1 MENLLQ
7 DAINST
13 QLTSAKQDTEK
24 AEDLTEMSMSSVY
37 FVGAG
42 PGDPELI
49 TRKGFRLVS
58 TADIVI
64 YAGSLV
70 NPEILDACKESCHIY
85 NSATMNLD
93 EVLAVMKAG
102 AAEGK
107 MIVRLHTGDPAI
119 YGAIQEQ
126 MDALEEAGISYE
138 VVPGVSSFLATAAA
152 LKQEYTLPN
161 VSQTV
166 IITRMEGRTPMPP
179 KEKLA
184 LLATHEATMCIFLSV
199 QMMDKV
205 VAELISGG
213 YAPSTPVAI
222 VVKASWPDQRIIRG
236 TLENI
241 AQIVA
246 KEGVLRQAMIV
257 VSKVLDSDYELS
269 KLYDKG
275 FSHMYRSSKE

>member
-1 MENLLQ
+1 M
-7 DAINST
+7 AMVHI
-13 QLTSAKQDTEK
+13 
-24 AEDLTEMSMSSVY
+24 
-37 FVGAG
+37 VGAG

-49 TRKGFRLVS
+49 TRKGYRLV
-58 TADIVI
+58 TEADIVI

-70 NPEILDACKESCHIY
+70 NPEILKACKEGCEIH

-102 AAEGK
+102 VEAGK
-107 MIVRLHTGDPAI
+107 TVVRLHTGDPAI

-126 MDALEEAGISYE
+126 MDALSEMNIDYD
-138 VVPGVSSFLATAAA
+138 VTPGVSSFLATAAA

-184 LLATHEATMCIFLSV
+184 MLAAHEATMCIFLSV
-199 QMMDKV
+199 QMLDSV
-205 VAELISGG
+205 VAELVKGG
-213 YAPSTPVAI
+213 YAPTTPVAI

-236 TLENI
+236 TLETI
-241 AQIVA
+241 TDIVS

-275 FSHMYRSSKE
+275 FSHMYRSAK

>member
-1 MENLLQ
+1 M
-7 DAINST
+7 AMVHI
-13 QLTSAKQDTEK
+13 
-24 AEDLTEMSMSSVY
+24 
-37 FVGAG
+37 VGAG

-49 TRKGFRLVS
+49 TRKGYRLVS
-58 TADIVI
+58 EADIVI

-70 NPEILDACKESCHIY
+70 NPEILKACKEGCEIH

-93 EVLAVMKAG
+93 EVLAVMKDGVAAG
-102 AAEGK
+102 K
-107 MIVRLHTGDPAI
+107 TVVRLHTGDPAI

-126 MDALEEAGISYE
+126 MDALAAMNIDYD
-138 VVPGVSSFLATAAA
+138 VTPGVSSFLATAAA

-184 LLATHEATMCIFLSV
+184 MLAAHEATMCIFLSV
-199 QMMDKV
+199 QMLDSV
-205 VAELISGG
+205 VAELVKGG
-213 YAPSTPVAI
+213 YAPTTPVAI

-236 TLENI
+236 TLDTI
-241 AQIVA
+241 ADIVS

-269 KLYDKG
+269 KLYDKS
-275 FSHMYRSSKE
+275 FSHMYRSAK

>member
-1 MENLLQ
+1 M
-7 DAINST
+7 AMVHI
-13 QLTSAKQDTEK
+13 
-24 AEDLTEMSMSSVY
+24 
-37 FVGAG
+37 VGAG

-49 TRKGFRLVS
+49 TRKGYRLV
-58 TADIVI
+58 TEADIVI

-70 NPEILDACKESCHIY
+70 NPEILKACKEVCEIH

-102 AAEGK
+102 VEAGK
-107 MIVRLHTGDPAI
+107 TVVRLHTGDPAI

-126 MDALEEAGISYE
+126 MDALSEMNIDYD
-138 VVPGVSSFLATAAA
+138 VTPGVSSFLATAAA

-184 LLATHEATMCIFLSV
+184 MLAAHEATMCIFLSV
-199 QMMDKV
+199 QMLDSV
-205 VAELISGG
+205 VAELVKGG
-213 YAPSTPVAI
+213 YAPTTPVAI

-236 TLENI
+236 TLETI
-241 AQIVA
+241 ADIVS

-275 FSHMYRSSKE
+275 FSHMYRSAK